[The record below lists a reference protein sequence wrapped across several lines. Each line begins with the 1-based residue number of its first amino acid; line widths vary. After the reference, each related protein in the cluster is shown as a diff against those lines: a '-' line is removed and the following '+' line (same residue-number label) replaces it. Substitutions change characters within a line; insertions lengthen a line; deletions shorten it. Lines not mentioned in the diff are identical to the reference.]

1 MLAFESTSWPSKGG
15 LTTQLALGQPPCY
28 THTSVTAAEDLAAS
42 STATACT

>member
-15 LTTQLALGQPPCY
+15 LTTQLALGQAPRY
-28 THTSVTAAEDLAAS
+28 THTSVTAAEELPAT